1 MSSAAVIRIKP
12 YFYIHVLDNNTNVTR
27 VEVGPQTFTRQ
38 DHEKLVS
45 GPDAMIMIPPRNYC
59 IIQNPV
65 QRDVQGKIVREEG
78 GQIKIRHGDEE
89 VRFEQEPFP
98 LFPGEKL
105 FGKVTPLQ
113 VVAPNSALKLRAS
126 RDVEF
131 DGQKYLAG
139 DEWLFKG
146 PGTYIPRVEVTVVE
160 VVNARVVKPLQALRL
175 KAKKRFTHNG
185 VVRKAG
191 EEYLHKEI
199 GAYIPHVDEEVVE
212 TVNAFVLTEKKAL
225 ALRAKQ
231 TFVDTFGKTRKAGE
245 EWLVTLQD
253 AESHIPDVSE
263 QVVGEV
269 PVTILS
275 SREYAVI
282 LDPVDHK
289 TGKPQ
294 LGNRELRRGEASF
307 FLRPGE
313 RLEAGIQ
320 KVHVLETE
328 EALLLRAR
336 EAFKDGKEQRHPGD
350 RWMIHGP
357 TDYIPPVQVEIVEK
371 RKLIPLDENEGIY
384 VRDIKTGRV
393 RAHIGSSY
401 MLTSSEELWSKELPA
416 VVEELL
422 AKEVSVGASK
432 GKQRDQ
438 TRVVVFKAPH
448 NTCVQIYDYKEKRAR
463 IVWGPDLV
471 MLGPDEQ
478 FTILSLSGDKPKRP
492 HVIKALSL
500 QLGPDFMTDVVIV
513 ETADHARLSLKLSY
527 NWFFEVDSSS
537 QDAEKIFAVP
547 DFVGD
552 ACKAIAS
559 RVRGAVAGH
568 SFDEFHKHSAK
579 LIRTAI
585 FGIDD
590 GGKIK
595 NRFAFSQNKL
605 VITNI
610 DIQSVEPV
618 DSRTRDALQKSV
630 QLAIEITTKSQ
641 EAEARHEAE
650 RREQEARGRLE
661 RQKIED
667 EAEAEKA
674 RTHLLTLQA
683 ESASVESAGQA
694 VAEAKARADATQ
706 IESEAKVEQSKLS
719 AKAEK
724 IKADAELTQLKA
736 RQETEISHQKA
747 LNELEISRARDL
759 ATIESSKFKR
769 IVSAIGAGTLR
780 EIAQAGPELQLRLL
794 KGLGLKSFIITDGS
808 SPINLFNSA
817 GGLIPPQ
824 IPEH

>member
-12 YFYIHVLDNNTNVTR
+12 YFYIHVLDNNSNVTR

-65 QRDVQGKIVREEG
+65 QRDEKGNVVREEG
-78 GQIKIRHGDEE
+78 GQIKVRHGDEE
-89 VRFEQEPFP
+89 VRFEQEPFA

-113 VVAPNSALKLRAS
+113 VVAPNSALKLRAA
-126 RDVEF
+126 RDLTV
-131 DGQKYLAG
+131 DGNQYLAG

-175 KAKKRFTHNG
+175 KAKKTFKHGEIT
-185 VVRKAG
+185 RKAG

-231 TFVDTFGKTRKAGE
+231 TFVDCFGKHRKAGE

-263 QVVGEV
+263 QVVGEI

-282 LDPVDHK
+282 LDPVDPK

-294 LGNRELRRGEASF
+294 LGNRELRKGEASF

-336 EAFKDGKEQRHPGD
+336 EAYKDGQVIHHPGD

-393 RAHIGSSY
+393 RAHVGSSY
-401 MLTSSEELWSKELPA
+401 LLTASEELWSKELPA
-416 VVEELL
+416 VVEEQL
-422 AKEVSVGASK
+422 AKEVSGSAK
-432 GKQRDQ
+432 GKVRDH
-438 TRVVVFKAPH
+438 TRVVVYKAPH
-448 NTCVQIYDYKEKRAR
+448 NSCCQIYDYKEKKAR
-463 IVWGPDLV
+463 LIWGPDLV

-478 FTILSLSGDKPKRP
+478 FTVLSLSGDKPKRP
-492 HVIKALSL
+492 HVIKSLAL

-527 NWFFEVDSSS
+527 NWYFEVDT
-537 QDAEKIFAVP
+537 QTKDAEKIFAVP

-552 ACKAIAS
+552 ACKAIAA

-585 FGIDD
+585 FGIDPS
-590 GGKIK
+590 GKIK

-674 RTHLLTLQA
+674 RTHLLGLQA

-706 IESEAKVEQSKLS
+706 IESEAKVEQSRLS
-719 AKAEK
+719 SKAEK
-724 IKADAELTQLKA
+724 IKADAELTTLKA
-736 RQETEISHQKA
+736 RQESEIGHQKA

-759 ATIESSKFKR
+759 ANIESSKFKR
-769 IVSAIGAGTLR
+769 IVTAIGANTLK
-780 EIAQAGPELQLRLL
+780 EIAQAGPNLQLQLL

-824 IPEH
+824 ISDQ

>member
-65 QRDVQGKIVREEG
+65 NRDGQGKVVREEG

-113 VVAPNSALKLRAS
+113 VVAPNSALKLRAG
-126 RDVEF
+126 RDVEL

-294 LGNRELRRGEASF
+294 LGNRELRKGESSF

-328 EALLLRAR
+328 EALLLRSR

-384 VRDIKTGRV
+384 VRDIKSGRV

-422 AKEVSVGASK
+422 AKEISGAGK

-448 NTCVQIYDYKEKRAR
+448 NTCVQIYDYKEKKAR

-478 FTILSLSGDKPKRP
+478 FTVLSLSGDKPKRP

-527 NWFFEVDSSS
+527 NWYFEVDSSS
-537 QDAEKIFAVP
+537 QDTEKIFAVP

-694 VAEAKARADATQ
+694 VAEAKARADATN

>member
-1 MSSAAVIRIKP
+1 
-12 YFYIHVLDNNTNVTR
+12 
-27 VEVGPQTFTRQ
+27 
-38 DHEKLVS
+38 
-45 GPDAMIMIPPRNYC
+45 MIMIPPRNYC
-59 IIQNPV
+59 VIQNPV
-65 QRDVQGKIVREEG
+65 QRHHGEVVRDAG
-78 GQIKIRHGDEE
+78 GQIKVRHGDEE
-89 VRFEQEPFP
+89 IRFEQEPFA
-98 LFPGEKL
+98 LYPGEKL

-113 VVAPNSALKLRAS
+113 VVAPNTALKLRAN
-126 RDVEF
+126 RDVSIDEVN
-131 DGQKYLAG
+131 YLAG

-146 PGTYIPRVEVTVVE
+146 PGTYVPKVEVTVVE
-160 VVNARVVKPLQALRL
+160 VVNARVVKPLQALKL
-175 KAKKRFTHNG
+175 KAKKKFTDTKG

-225 ALRAKQ
+225 ALRAKL
-231 TFVDTFGKTRKAGE
+231 TFTDVFGVVRKAGE
-245 EWLVTLQD
+245 EWLVTLKE

-282 LDPVDHK
+282 LDPVDPK

-294 LGNRELRRGEASF
+294 LGNRLLRKGEVSF
-307 FLRPGE
+307 FLLPGE

-336 EAFKDGKEQRHPGD
+336 EGFLDGKERRHPGD

-357 TDYIPPVQVEIVEK
+357 TDYIPPVFVEIVEK

-384 VRDIKTGRV
+384 IRDIKTGRV
-393 RAHIGSSY
+393 REHVGSSY
-401 MLTSSEELWSKELPA
+401 MLTSSEELWAKELPA

-422 AKEVSVGASK
+422 AKEISGAGK

-438 TRVVVFKAPH
+438 TRVVVYKAPH
-448 NTCVQIYDYKEKRAR
+448 NTCVQIYDYKEKTAR

-471 MLGPDEQ
+471 MLRPDEQ
-478 FTILSLSGDKPKRP
+478 FTVLSLSGDKPKRP

-527 NWFFEVDSSS
+527 NWHFDVVKDSDPKEVD
-537 QDAEKIFAVP
+537 KIFAVP

-585 FGIDD
+585 FGIDEN
-590 GGKIK
+590 GKIK
-595 NRFAFSQNKL
+595 NHFAFTQNKL

-661 RQKIED
+661 RQKIAD

-674 RTHLLTLQA
+674 RTQLLGLQA

-719 AKAEK
+719 AQAEK

-736 RQETEISHQKA
+736 RQETEITHQKS

-759 ATIESSKFKR
+759 AAIESGKFKR
-769 IVSAIGAGTLR
+769 IVGAIGAGTLK
-780 EIAQAGPELQLRLL
+780 EIAHSGPALQLELL
-794 KGLGLKSFIITDGS
+794 KGLGVSTLMITDGS
-808 SPINLFNSA
+808 TPVNLFSSS
-817 GGLIPPQ
+817 GGITPQ
-824 IPEH
+824 VPH

>member
-1 MSSAAVIRIKP
+1 
-12 YFYIHVLDNNTNVTR
+12 
-27 VEVGPQTFTRQ
+27 
-38 DHEKLVS
+38 
-45 GPDAMIMIPPRNYC
+45 
-59 IIQNPV
+59 
-65 QRDVQGKIVREEG
+65 
-78 GQIKIRHGDEE
+78 
-89 VRFEQEPFP
+89 
-98 LFPGEKL
+98 
-105 FGKVTPLQ
+105 
-113 VVAPNSALKLRAS
+113 
-126 RDVEF
+126 
-131 DGQKYLAG
+131 
-139 DEWLFKG
+139 
-146 PGTYIPRVEVTVVE
+146 
-160 VVNARVVKPLQALRL
+160 
-175 KAKKRFTHNG
+175 
-185 VVRKAG
+185 
-191 EEYLHKEI
+191 
-199 GAYIPHVDEEVVE
+199 
-212 TVNAFVLTEKKAL
+212 
-225 ALRAKQ
+225 
-231 TFVDTFGKTRKAGE
+231 
-245 EWLVTLQD
+245 
-253 AESHIPDVSE
+253 
-263 QVVGEV
+263 VVGEV

-282 LDPVDHK
+282 LDPVDPK

-294 LGNRELRRGEASF
+294 LGTRELRKGEISF

-313 RLEAGIQ
+313 RLEAGTQ

-328 EALLLRAR
+328 ETLLLRAR
-336 EAFKDGKEQRHPGD
+336 EAFKDGKTHHHPGD
-350 RWMIHGP
+350 RWMIQGP

-393 RAHIGSSY
+393 RAHVGSSY

-416 VVEELL
+416 VVEEQL
-422 AKEVSVGASK
+422 AKEVSGAGK
-432 GKQRDQ
+432 GKQRDH
-438 TRVVVFKAPH
+438 TRVVVYKAPH
-448 NTCVQIYDYKEKRAR
+448 NTCVQIYDYKEKKAR
-463 IVWGPDLV
+463 IIWGPDLV

-478 FTILSLSGDKPKRP
+478 FTVLSLSGDKPKRP
-492 HVIKALSL
+492 HVIKALAL

-513 ETADHARLSLKLSY
+513 ETGDHARLSLKLSY
-527 NWFFEVDSSS
+527 NWYFEVDSSS
-537 QDAEKIFAVP
+537 KDADKIFAVP

-559 RVRGAVAGH
+559 RVRGAVACH

-585 FGIDD
+585 FGIDEQS
-590 GGKIK
+590 GKIK
-595 NRFAFSQNKL
+595 NRFAFTQNKL

-694 VAEAKARADATQ
+694 VAEAKARADSAQ
-706 IESEAKVEQSKLS
+706 IESEAKVEQSRLS
-719 AKAEK
+719 TKAER

-769 IVSAIGAGTLR
+769 IVTAIGAKTLK
-780 EIAQAGPELQLRLL
+780 EIAQAGPALQLQLL

-808 SPINLFNSA
+808 SPNSA
-817 GGLIPPQ
+817 GGLIPSQVSP
-824 IPEH
+824 H

>member
-1 MSSAAVIRIKP
+1 VNYVK
-12 YFYIHVLDNNTNVTR
+12 
-27 VEVGPQTFTRQ
+27 
-38 DHEKLVS
+38 EKL
-45 GPDAMIMIPPRNYC
+45 P
-59 IIQNPV
+59 
-65 QRDVQGKIVREEG
+65 
-78 GQIKIRHGDEE
+78 
-89 VRFEQEPFP
+89 
-98 LFPGEKL
+98 
-105 FGKVTPLQ
+105 
-113 VVAPNSALKLRAS
+113 
-126 RDVEF
+126 
-131 DGQKYLAG
+131 
-139 DEWLFKG
+139 
-146 PGTYIPRVEVTVVE
+146 
-160 VVNARVVKPLQALRL
+160 
-175 KAKKRFTHNG
+175 
-185 VVRKAG
+185 
-191 EEYLHKEI
+191 
-199 GAYIPHVDEEVVE
+199 
-212 TVNAFVLTEKKAL
+212 
-225 ALRAKQ
+225 
-231 TFVDTFGKTRKAGE
+231 
-245 EWLVTLQD
+245 
-253 AESHIPDVSE
+253 
-263 QVVGEV
+263 
-269 PVTILS
+269 
-275 SREYAVI
+275 
-282 LDPVDHK
+282 
-289 TGKPQ
+289 
-294 LGNRELRRGEASF
+294 F

-328 EALLLRAR
+328 EALLLRSR
-336 EAFKDGKEQRHPGD
+336 EAFKDGDVQRNPGD

-401 MLTSSEELWSKELPA
+401 MLTSSEELWSKELPV

-422 AKEVSVGASK
+422 AKEVSGSGK

-438 TRVVVFKAPH
+438 TRVVVYKAPH
-448 NTCVQIYDYKEKRAR
+448 NTCVQIYDYKEKKAR

-478 FTILSLSGDKPKRP
+478 FTVLSLSGDKPKRP
-492 HVIKALSL
+492 HVIKALAL

-527 NWFFEVDSSS
+527 NWYFEVDVNSK
-537 QDAEKIFAVP
+537 DAEKIFAVP

-552 ACKAIAS
+552 ACKAIAA

-585 FGIDD
+585 FGIDEA
-590 GGKIK
+590 GKIK

-605 VITNI
+605 VVSNI

-667 EAEAEKA
+667 EAEAEKQ
-674 RTHLLTLQA
+674 RTQLLTLQA

-706 IESEAKVEQSKLS
+706 IEAESKVEQSKLS
-719 AKAEK
+719 SKAEK
-724 IKADAELTQLKA
+724 NQ
-736 RQETEISHQKA
+736 
-747 LNELEISRARDL
+747 SRC
-759 ATIESSKFKR
+759 
-769 IVSAIGAGTLR
+769 
-780 EIAQAGPELQLRLL
+780 
-794 KGLGLKSFIITDGS
+794 
-808 SPINLFNSA
+808 
-817 GGLIPPQ
+817 
-824 IPEH
+824 

>member
-12 YFYIHVLDNNTNVTR
+12 YFYIHVLDNNSNVTR

-45 GPDAMIMIPPRNYC
+45 GPDPMIMIPPRNYC

-65 QRDVQGKIVREEG
+65 QRDEKGHVLRDEG
-78 GQIKIRHGDEE
+78 GTIKIRHGDEE
-89 VRFEQEPFP
+89 IRFEQEPFP

-113 VVAPNSALKLRAS
+113 VVAPNTALKLRAN
-126 RDVEF
+126 RDVVV
-131 DGQKYLAG
+131 DDHKYLAG

-146 PGTYIPRVEVTVVE
+146 PGTYVPKVEVTVVE

-175 KAKKRFTHNG
+175 KAKKRFTDAKG
-185 VVRKAG
+185 TVRKAG

-231 TFVDTFGKTRKAGE
+231 TFTDVFGKTRKAGE

-282 LDPVDHK
+282 LDPVDDK
-289 TGKPQ
+289 TGKHQ
-294 LGNRELRRGEASF
+294 LGNRLLRKGETSF

-336 EAFKDGKEQRHPGD
+336 EAFKDEKAVHHPGD

-393 RAHIGSSY
+393 RAHVGSSY
-401 MLTSSEELWSKELPA
+401 MLTSSEELWAKELPA

-422 AKEVSVGASK
+422 AKEISGAGK

-438 TRVVVFKAPH
+438 TRVVVYKAPH
-448 NTCVQIYDYKEKRAR
+448 NTCVQIYDYKEKKAR

-471 MLGPDEQ
+471 MLGPEEQ
-478 FTILSLSGDKPKRP
+478 FTVLSLSGDKPKRP
-492 HVIKALSL
+492 HVIKALAL

-527 NWFFEVDSSS
+527 NWHFEVDPSSK
-537 QDAEKIFAVP
+537 DTEKIFAVP

-585 FGIDD
+585 FGIDEN
-590 GGKIK
+590 GKIK

-674 RTHLLTLQA
+674 RTHLLSLQA

-694 VAEAKARADATQ
+694 VAEAKARADSTQ

-747 LNELEISRARDL
+747 LNELEIARARDL
-759 ATIESSKFKR
+759 ANIESSKFKR
-769 IVSAIGAGTLR
+769 IVSAIGRDTLKQ
-780 EIAQAGPELQLRLL
+780 IAEAGPSLQLELL
-794 KGLGLKSFIITDGS
+794 KGLGLKTLMITDGN
-808 SPINLFNSA
+808 SPVNLFTPA
-817 GGLIPPQ
+817 GGLIPGQPPQ
-824 IPEH
+824 

>member
-1 MSSAAVIRIKP
+1 
-12 YFYIHVLDNNTNVTR
+12 
-27 VEVGPQTFTRQ
+27 
-38 DHEKLVS
+38 
-45 GPDAMIMIPPRNYC
+45 
-59 IIQNPV
+59 
-65 QRDVQGKIVREEG
+65 
-78 GQIKIRHGDEE
+78 
-89 VRFEQEPFP
+89 
-98 LFPGEKL
+98 
-105 FGKVTPLQ
+105 
-113 VVAPNSALKLRAS
+113 
-126 RDVEF
+126 
-131 DGQKYLAG
+131 
-139 DEWLFKG
+139 
-146 PGTYIPRVEVTVVE
+146 
-160 VVNARVVKPLQALRL
+160 
-175 KAKKRFTHNG
+175 
-185 VVRKAG
+185 
-191 EEYLHKEI
+191 
-199 GAYIPHVDEEVVE
+199 
-212 TVNAFVLTEKKAL
+212 
-225 ALRAKQ
+225 
-231 TFVDTFGKTRKAGE
+231 
-245 EWLVTLQD
+245 
-253 AESHIPDVSE
+253 
-263 QVVGEV
+263 
-269 PVTILS
+269 
-275 SREYAVI
+275 
-282 LDPVDHK
+282 
-289 TGKPQ
+289 
-294 LGNRELRRGEASF
+294 
-307 FLRPGE
+307 
-313 RLEAGIQ
+313 
-320 KVHVLETE
+320 
-328 EALLLRAR
+328 
-336 EAFKDGKEQRHPGD
+336 
-350 RWMIHGP
+350 
-357 TDYIPPVQVEIVEK
+357 
-371 RKLIPLDENEGIY
+371 
-384 VRDIKTGRV
+384 
-393 RAHIGSSY
+393 

-422 AKEVSVGASK
+422 TKEISGAGK

-448 NTCVQIYDYKEKRAR
+448 NTCVQIYDYKEKKAR
-463 IVWGPDLV
+463 VIWGPDLV

-478 FTILSLSGDKPKRP
+478 FTVLSLSGDKPKRP

-500 QLGPDFMTDVVIV
+500 QLGTDFMTDVVIV
-513 ETADHARLSLKLSY
+513 ETGDHARLSLKLSY

-537 QDAEKIFAVP
+537 QDAENIFAVP

-585 FGIDD
+585 FGIDE

-694 VAEAKARADATQ
+694 VAEAKARADATH